1 MNIYKKYLQIQETNE
16 TKRITNKYC
25 ASRNIRWFHFF
36 CYEIKSIFIKKRSYM
51 IHFRDYDMTK
61 FYLVLKQQNF
71 NPANACIC
79 ASTVNNIFSWLLKK
93 VYYHE
98 DLIL

>member
-1 MNIYKKYLQIQETNE
+1 
-16 TKRITNKYC
+16 
-25 ASRNIRWFHFF
+25 
-36 CYEIKSIFIKKRSYM
+36 M
-51 IHFRDYDMTK
+51 IHDTFIYDMTK

-79 ASTVNNIFSWLLKK
+79 ASTVNNKFSWLLKK